1 MTALSTLALNAGRDD
16 DIGGDEED
24 FDELPRL
31 RAKPN
36 RGPRAEET

>member
-24 FDELPRL
+24 FDELPEVE
-31 RAKPN
+31 
-36 RGPRAEET
+36 GET